1 MKRPVRNEKMRLVFR
16 HPCGVEIANATT
28 DPVKYGSW
36 CYRCTPDT
44 GAANFN
50 FPPNQGWVQLF
61 EETES

>member
-1 MKRPVRNEKMRLVFR
+1 MRFVFR
-16 HPCGVEIANATT
+16 HPCGVEISNATT

-44 GAANFN
+44 GAANFD